1 MDILAKLFGTNAR
14 VKMLRLFL
22 FNKDTVFD
30 ASEISK
36 RTKTQLPIVRKE
48 IGMMEKI
55 KLIKRRSFYKEVE
68 RKRGSKKIKVKKRIQ
83 GWVLDDMFMYIEP
96 LQKFFLQTATLDQKD
111 ILGKLRKAGKLKLV
125 IVAGVFIQN
134 WDNRIDM
141 LIVGDGVSN
150 KKLEA
155 AVKDIEAEVGM
166 ELRYAVF
173 STHDFHYRLEMRDRL
188 VRDILDYPHRILVD
202 RIGIS

>member
-22 FNKDTVFD
+22 FNKDTIFD
-30 ASEISK
+30 ANDISS
-36 RTKTQLPIVRKE
+36 RTKTSLPIVRKE
-48 IGMMEKI
+48 IGMMERI
-55 KLIKRRSFYKEVE
+55 KLIKRKSFYKDVI
-68 RKRGSKKIKVKKRIQ
+68 RKRGGKKVVVRKRVQ
-83 GWVLDDMFMYIEP
+83 GWILDDTFIYIES

-125 IVAGVFIQN
+125 IVAGVFIQD

-141 LIVGDGVSN
+141 LIVGDGINN

-188 VRDILDYPHRILVD
+188 VRDILDYPHSILAD